1 MHNLQEEVRCKSRE
15 VENAQDES
23 KRLRL
28 IMNNEKIQLE
38 SNIEELQRDLQMK
51 SAALQSLM
59 LAKQVNNILLLFY
72 YLLLLFISFFK
83 FPLANVFFSGYQD
96 K

>member
-1 MHNLQEEVRCKSRE
+1 MQYHWEFQAVQSQLNTDVHNLQEEVQCKNQE

-38 SNIEELQRDLQMK
+38 SSIEELQRDLQMK

-59 LAKQVNNILLLFY
+59 LAKQVTNILL
-72 YLLLLFISFFK
+72 FILSSS
-83 FPLANVFFSGYQD
+83 NI
-96 K
+96 

>member
-1 MHNLQEEVRCKSRE
+1 MHNLQEEVQCKNQE

-38 SNIEELQRDLQMK
+38 SSIEELQRDLQMK

-59 LAKQVNNILLLFY
+59 LAKQVTNILL
-72 YLLLLFISFFK
+72 FILSSS
-83 FPLANVFFSGYQD
+83 NI
-96 K
+96 